1 MEFFG
6 KNITPN
12 KAMIS
17 VLIDPDKTNDL
28 QTLTELVK
36 KIEFAKVD
44 FIFIGGS
51 SVKEKDFKNC
61 LEHLKALTK
70 IPVIIFP
77 GGPIQ
82 ISNQADGM
90 LLLSLISGRNP
101 DFLIGHHVQSAPRL
115 KEIKDKLLPTGY
127 ILLDG
132 GTNSAVAYISQTSP
146 IPQSNPEIAV
156 NTAVAGELLGLKA
169 IFVDSGSGALKSA
182 DQDLIR
188 SIKEEISLPLIVG
201 GGIKS
206 IEQIK
211 SLENSGA
218 DIIVIGNKIEEDI
231 NFLLD
236 IASIKLETVNE

>member
-12 KAMIS
+12 KALIS

-61 LEHLKALTK
+61 LEHLKALTQ